1 MPDSTTPAL
10 LLEGWILRQAPP
22 PGAAWLLQVR
32 DELARAAPA
41 QAVQRAISAV
51 PRRLGRQPLALSAG
65 DLADAASTCSGWRPG
80 RWSVDQ
86 AARVLL
92 LLSAATDAEPLAEQL
107 ARLSTSADLGELVA
121 FYRGLPL
128 YPDPPAYLAWT
139 IEGLRTS
146 MRTVFEAV
154 AHENPYPAAQFPEA
168 AWNQMV
174 LKALF
179 IESLLHPIDGLD
191 RRSNPALARMLCDYA
206 HERWAAGRVVAY
218 ELWRCVGP
226 HADAAA
232 VQDLARVLESGS
244 ELDRQAAALALSQ
257 SADPAAAALLG
268 SVPDLAGKIAAGQ
281 LHWNALHNQAM
292 AA

>member
-1 MPDSTTPAL
+1 MPDATTPAL
-10 LLEGWILRQAPP
+10 LLEGWLLRQTPP
-22 PGAAWLLQVR
+22 AGAVWLTQVR
-32 DELARAAPA
+32 QELVRAAPA
-41 QAVQRAISAV
+41 QALQRAISGV
-51 PRRLGRQPLALSAG
+51 PRRLGRQPLSLSAG
-65 DLADAASTCSGWRPG
+65 DLAAAHAACPGWQPG
-80 RWSVDQ
+80 HWSVDQ

-92 LLSAATDAEPLAEQL
+92 LLSGSADVEPLAERL
-107 ARLSTSADLGELVA
+107 GRLSASADLGELVA

-128 YPDPPAYLAWT
+128 YPDPPSYLTWT

-154 AHENPYPAAQFPEA
+154 AHENPYPAAQFPQA

-179 IESLLHPIDGLD
+179 IESTLHPIDGLD
-191 RRSNPALARMLCDYA
+191 RRSNPALARMLCNYA
-206 HERWAAGRVVAY
+206 HERWAAGRPVTY

-232 VQDLARVLESGS
+232 VQDLGRVLASGS
-244 ELDRQAAALALSQ
+244 DLERQAAALALSQ
-257 SADPAAAALLG
+257 STDPNAAALLG
-268 SVPDLAGKIAAGQ
+268 SVPDLAAMIAAGGLDWQ
-281 LHWNALHNQAM
+281 ALHAQGT